1 MKNALAHAIGGFRF
15 PVVVLSVA
23 IGLLLFVPFAVLVAT
38 SLTSGQ
44 LILFPPQGFSL
55 KWYAS
60 VLADKAWTDPF
71 RLSIV
76 ISVASTVLAVLFG
89 TAGALAVP
97 RIERASVARFVRTL
111 FVLPIALPP
120 VAYAVG
126 LHRINLIFDGL
137 NKSLVVLVLGE
148 AIIAM
153 PYVFVLVSSSMNRID
168 PALRR
173 AASTMGASW
182 PMILRRVELP
192 IVLPTVI
199 SGAIFAFSVVFDEV
213 VLSVFLTP
221 PGTQTFPLKMLSA
234 AREAFSP
241 NLTAASTMVSLAAL
255 ALLAVVTIVGNR
267 RARAVRP
274 SRKVSSS

>member
-1 MKNALAHAIGGFRF
+1 MKNPLAGVIGGFRY

-38 SLTSGQ
+38 SVTSGQ

-55 KWYAS
+55 KWYVS
-60 VLADKAWTDPF
+60 VLGDRAWTDPF
-71 RLSIV
+71 WLSMGVSLAATAI
-76 ISVASTVLAVLFG
+76 AVLLG
-89 TAGALAVP
+89 TSGALAVH
-97 RIERASVARFVRTL
+97 RIVRPGVGRLVRTL
-111 FVLPIALPP
+111 FILPIALPP

-126 LHRINLIFDGL
+126 LHRINILFEGL

-153 PYVFVLVSSSMNRID
+153 PYVFVLVSSAMNRVD
-168 PALRR
+168 PALRL

-199 SGAIFAFSVVFDEV
+199 TGAIFAFSVVFDEV

-221 PGTQTFPLKMLSA
+221 PGTQTFPLAMLSA

-255 ALLAVVTIVGNR
+255 ALLGIVTVVGNR
-267 RARAVRP
+267 RARGRRP
-274 SRKVSSS
+274 VRKVSST

>member
-1 MKNALAHAIGGFRF
+1 MTNPLSRAVGGFRL
-15 PVVVLSVA
+15 PIVVVSIA
-23 IGLLLFVPFAVLVAT
+23 IGLLLFVPFVVLVAT
-38 SLTSGQ
+38 SVTSGQ

-60 VLADKAWTDPF
+60 VLQDKAWTDPF
-71 RLSIV
+71 WLSIG
-76 ISVASTVLAVLFG
+76 ISIASTALAVLFG

-97 RIERASVARFVRTL
+97 RIERPGVARFVRTL
-111 FVLPIALPP
+111 FVVPIALPP

-126 LHRINLIFDGL
+126 LHRINLVFDGL

-153 PYVFVLVSSSMNRID
+153 PYVFVLVSSAMNRID

-173 AASTMGASW
+173 AAGTMGASW

-255 ALLAVVTIVGNR
+255 VLLAVVTLVGNR
-267 RARAVRP
+267 RARTVRP

>member
-1 MKNALAHAIGGFRF
+1 MKNSFAHAIGGFRY
-15 PVVVLSVA
+15 PVIVLSVA
-23 IGLLLFVPFAVLVAT
+23 IGLLLFVPFVVLVAT
-38 SLTSGQ
+38 SVTSGQ

-71 RLSIV
+71 WLSIGV
-76 ISVASTVLAVLFG
+76 SLAATAIAVVFG
-89 TAGALAVP
+89 TAGALAVG
-97 RIERASVARFVRTL
+97 RLERPSVSRLVRSL
-111 FVLPIALPP
+111 FVVPIALPP

-126 LHRINLIFDGL
+126 LHRINLLFDGL

-153 PYVFVLVSSSMNRID
+153 PYVFVLVSSAMNRID

-182 PMILRRVELP
+182 PMILRKVELP

-199 SGAIFAFSVVFDEV
+199 SGAIFAFSIVFDEV
-213 VLSVFLTP
+213 VLSVFLAP

-255 ALLAVVTIVGNR
+255 VLLAVVTLIGNR
-267 RARAVRP
+267 RARVALP
-274 SRKVSSS
+274 TRKVSSS

>member
-1 MKNALAHAIGGFRF
+1 VKNSLTNAVGIYRF
-15 PVVVLSVA
+15 PIVIVAVA

-38 SLTSGQ
+38 SVTSGQ
-44 LILFPPQGFSL
+44 LILFPPDGFSL

-60 VLADKAWTDPF
+60 VLADERWTDPF
-71 RLSIV
+71 WLSIG
-76 ISVASTVLAVLFG
+76 ISIASTALAVVFG

-97 RIERASVARFVRTL
+97 RIESVSAARIVRTL

-126 LHRINLIFDGL
+126 LHRVNLTFDGL
-137 NKSLVVLVLGE
+137 NKSLFVLILGE

-153 PYVFVLVSSSMNRID
+153 PYVFVLVSSSMNRVD
-168 PALRR
+168 PSLRR
-173 AASTMGASW
+173 AASTMGAAW

-192 IVLPTVI
+192 IVLPTII

-221 PGTQTFPLKMLSA
+221 AGTQTFPLKMLSS

-255 ALLAVVTIVGNR
+255 VLLAVVTLVGNR
-267 RARAVRP
+267 RARAAS
-274 SRKVSSS
+274 SRKVSPS